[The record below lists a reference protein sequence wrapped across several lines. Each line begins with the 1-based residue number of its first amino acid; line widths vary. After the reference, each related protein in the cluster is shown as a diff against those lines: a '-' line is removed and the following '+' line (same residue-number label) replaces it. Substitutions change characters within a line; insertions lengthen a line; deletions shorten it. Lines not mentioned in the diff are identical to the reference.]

1 VIKMAEVKS
10 LEERFD
16 EVYGS
21 PEAYQPAK
29 FEPIEQPQAAL
40 VRFVETAK
48 LAKQVIEKAGFE
60 ITIQGR
66 RYITAQG
73 WSVLGSMFGLTV
85 RTRSIEHRTT
95 ENGKAQVVAYVDV
108 LRHGQVIGGAAG
120 AADYEEASWRRDA
133 GWENRPYSHLVSLA
147 QTRATRKALQL
158 LLSHIVALAGYETEE
173 LPEQAEKEAVKES
186 KEALD
191 IETIAEALRKALT
204 EVKR

>member
-1 VIKMAEVKS
+1 MAEVTE
-10 LEERFD
+10 LERRFD
-16 EVYGS
+16 EVYGPS
-21 PEAYQPAK
+21 EAYQPVK
-29 FEPIEQPQAAL
+29 FEPVEQPAVAL
-40 VRFVETAK
+40 QRFVEAAK
-48 LAKQVIEKAGFE
+48 LAKQVIERAGFE
-60 ITIQGR
+60 VEIAGR
-66 RYITAQG
+66 KYITAQG

-95 ENGKAQVVAYVDV
+95 ENGKPQVIAYVDV
-108 LRHGQVIGGAAG
+108 LRHGTVVGGAAG
-120 AADYEEASWRRDA
+120 AADYDEASWRRDA

-173 LPEQAEKEAVKES
+173 LPEHTEKEAVKES
-186 KEALD
+186 KAAID